1 MKSKDGILL
10 DSLVG
15 ASVGDSV
22 CSSEG
27 FKDDKIDGTLFVNCI
42 FFNQKYL
49 NMTGLIDT
57 FFWVL

>member
-27 FKDDKIDGTLFVNCI
+27 FKDEKIDGTLFGNCI
-42 FFNQKYL
+42 FFNK
-49 NMTGLIDT
+49 NI
-57 FFWVL
+57 